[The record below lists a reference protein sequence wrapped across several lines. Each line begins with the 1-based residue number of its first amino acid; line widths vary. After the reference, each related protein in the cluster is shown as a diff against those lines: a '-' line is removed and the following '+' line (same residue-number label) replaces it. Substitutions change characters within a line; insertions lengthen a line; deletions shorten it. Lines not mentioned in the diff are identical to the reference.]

1 MLGDTKALH
10 LLHIHN
16 ALTRNALR
24 DHRGREVKHTG
35 DGIMASFDSVLDV
48 VECAIIIQNA
58 FAAHN
63 QAEHDAAMHLRI
75 GISAGEPIENTTTCL
90 AGPSNWRRAFVAC
103 GTRLDFSGWG
113 GKDLYPAG
121 QSFSI

>member
-1 MLGDTKALH
+1 MFTDLKDSTQMTTTFGDTKALH

-35 DGIMASFDSVLDV
+35 DGIMASFDSVLDA
-48 VECAIIIQNA
+48 VECAITIQKA

-63 QAEHDAAMHLRI
+63 EANPAAAMHLRI
-75 GISAGEPIENTTTCL
+75 GISAGEPIEEHGDL
-90 AGPSNWRRAFVAC
+90 F
-103 GTRLDFSGWG
+103 
-113 GKDLYPAG
+113 GKAVQLSARICSHAEPG
-121 QSFSI
+121 RI